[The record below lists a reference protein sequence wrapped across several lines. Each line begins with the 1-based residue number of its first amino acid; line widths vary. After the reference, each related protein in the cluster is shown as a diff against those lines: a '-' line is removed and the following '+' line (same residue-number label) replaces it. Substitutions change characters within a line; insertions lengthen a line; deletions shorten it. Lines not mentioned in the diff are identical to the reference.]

1 MQFNYISRK
10 EHMSLVISSFRVV
23 VANTDDEIYV
33 SRTVKI
39 NSYFSFV
46 SFTMPTEVELLKIL
60 KVI

>member
-1 MQFNYISRK
+1 
-10 EHMSLVISSFRVV
+10 MSLVISSFRVV

-46 SFTMPTEVELLKIL
+46 SSTMPTEVELLKIL
-60 KVI
+60 KVM